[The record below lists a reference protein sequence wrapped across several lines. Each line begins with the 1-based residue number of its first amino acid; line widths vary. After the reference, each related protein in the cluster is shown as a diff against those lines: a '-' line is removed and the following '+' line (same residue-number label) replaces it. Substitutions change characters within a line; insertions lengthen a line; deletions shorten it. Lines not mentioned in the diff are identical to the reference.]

1 MSWSTLGFK
10 PGRKP
15 GRNWPGD
22 FQFYL
27 FQVYINRLRH
37 PCHGNCISSTM
48 WPLKLIIVIGFTLA
62 DSRYDEAPEGSG
74 GAATAPSLL
83 ATKKSRS
90 TITSQL
96 QGVENFSEI
105 SVTLTQD
112 VGRNISAAKKTGSHQ
127 LPPLESPKRI
137 LQGLMQYSVGSV
149 VPAAGS
155 MIALHCAIHNRFLIM
170 SDKDMGSEAKDVDK
184 LPADWTWAR
193 FTVVDAGNGQI
204 ALHNAKWNRF
214 VKMNGHD
221 GDLLRSAALP
231 ASAYPS
237 YWTWERFTVV
247 DVGNGEVG
255 LHNSLHNRYIRITD
269 STADASGTAGADGL
283 PNGWTW
289 ERFKI
294 VHLQPYLV
302 PGSIVAFHCKTHNRF
317 LRMNNNADMDISGTM
332 DVDKFPGPWTWERF
346 TVVDVGNGQVALHSP
361 IWNRFVQLAHTG
373 DAEASAERDANHLP
387 SNWHGARFAVVPA
400 GNDEFALHNPH
411 YNRFLRMT
419 DTTVIDSVS
428 CDAGALPD
436 GHIWERFKI
445 VPLVKSTSNF
455 AWAMW

>member
-1 MSWSTLGFK
+1 MASA
-10 PGRKP
+10 
-15 GRNWPGD
+15 
-22 FQFYL
+22 
-27 FQVYINRLRH
+27 
-37 PCHGNCISSTM
+37 TM
-48 WPLKLIIVIGFTLA
+48 WPLTLIVVGFIMLA
-62 DSRYDEAPEGSG
+62 DCRCDEVPEGAACG
-74 GAATAPSLL
+74 KATAATAPSLL

-105 SVTLTQD
+105 SVALTQD
-112 VGRNISAAKKTGSHQ
+112 VGRNISAAEDHGSSQ

-137 LQGLMQYSVGSV
+137 SQGLMQYGVGSV

-170 SDKDMGSEAKDVDK
+170 SDKDMGSKAKDVDK
-184 LPADWTWAR
+184 LPADWTEAR
-193 FTVVDAGNGQI
+193 FTVVNAGNGQI

-214 VKMNGHD
+214 VKMNGND
-221 GDLLRSAALP
+221 GDLLRSLAVP

-237 YWTWERFTVV
+237 DWTWEKFTVV

-269 STADASGTAGADGL
+269 STADASGHAGADGL
-283 PNGWTW
+283 LHGWTW

-302 PGSIVAFHCKTHNRF
+302 PGSIVAFHCKSHNRF
-317 LRMNNNADMDISGTM
+317 LRMNNQADMDVSGTM

-346 TVVDVGNGQVALHSP
+346 TVVDVGSGQVALHSP

-373 DAEASAERDANHLP
+373 DAEASAEKDANHLP

-411 YNRFLRMT
+411 YNRALRMT
-419 DTTVIDSVS
+419 DTTVVDSVAV
-428 CDAGALPD
+428 DAGGLPD
-436 GHIWERFKI
+436 NYVWERFKI
-445 VPLVKSTSNF
+445 VLLVKSTSNF
-455 AWAMW
+455 AWTMW